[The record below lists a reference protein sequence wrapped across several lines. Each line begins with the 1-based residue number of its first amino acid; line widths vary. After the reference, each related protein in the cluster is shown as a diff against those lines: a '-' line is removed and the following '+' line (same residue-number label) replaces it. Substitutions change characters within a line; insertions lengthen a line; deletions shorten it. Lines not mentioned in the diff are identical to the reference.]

1 MTGEQESGGGRDT
14 GRRLLV
20 ACVIGMIAVAVGL
33 WAAGSLVWVHQRY
46 RTPFSGESVAEVT
59 GATIRGELTPL
70 ALATLAAIAA
80 VLATGGL
87 MRRVIGLIVL
97 LEAALLTWRLVD
109 WITGSHVV
117 DELPGTPPGTRALA
131 VERVVPYGPILMGA
145 CAAVL
150 LLCGLAVLV
159 AARRMPAMGA
169 KYSAPSAERE
179 PGDPD
184 QRIWEALDKGRD
196 PTENDGPPEG
206 GESPRS

>member
-1 MTGEQESGGGRDT
+1 MTGEQESGGGRAT

-59 GATIRGELTPL
+59 GSTIRGELTPL

-97 LEAALLTWRLVD
+97 LEGALLTWRLVD
-109 WITGSHVV
+109 WTTGAHGV

-131 VERVVPYGPILMGA
+131 VEGVVPYGPILMGA

-159 AARRMPAMGA
+159 AARWMPTMGG
-169 KYSAPSAERE
+169 KYSAPTAERE
-179 PGDPD
+179 PSDPD
-184 QRIWEALDKGRD
+184 QRIWDALDKGRD
-196 PTENDGPPEG
+196 PTENDEPPEG
-206 GESPRS
+206 GGPRSS

>member
-1 MTGEQESGGGRDT
+1 MTGEQESGGGRGA

-87 MRRVIGLIVL
+87 MRRLIGLIVV
-97 LEAALLTWRLVD
+97 LEGVLLTWRLVD
-109 WITGSHVV
+109 WTTGAHVV
-117 DELPGTPPGTRALA
+117 DELPGAPPGSSALT
-131 VERVVPYGPILMGA
+131 VERVVPYGPVLMGA

-150 LLCGLAVLV
+150 LLCGIAVLV

-184 QRIWEALDKGRD
+184 QRTWEALDEGRD
-196 PTENDGPPEG
+196 PTEDEDPSEG
-206 GESPRS
+206 GGTPRP